1 MKRLSKFEVE
11 SLVNVVV
18 SKLEKIESEKFE
30 KECVKFVDEWNKELV
45 ELNNERKIWEDK
57 FKEKKEKIRKE
68 IKVKGWKGV
77 DVNEWFCDNNF
88 VRFNESNFVEWSVR
102 VKIMD
107 EIVINSLKDNDVEGL
122 LDSLVNKFKS

>member
-18 SKLEKIESEKFE
+18 SKLEKIENEKFE
-30 KECVKFVDEWNKELV
+30 KECVEFVDEWNKELV

-77 DVNEWFCDNNF
+77 DVNEWYCDNNF
-88 VRFNESNFVEWSVR
+88 VRFNENNFVEWSVR
-102 VKIMD
+102 NKIMD
-107 EIVINSLKDNDVEGL
+107 EIVINNLKGNDI
-122 LDSLVNKFKS
+122 DSLIDSLINKFKS

>member
-18 SKLEKIESEKFE
+18 SKLEKIENEKFE
-30 KECVKFVDEWNKELV
+30 KECVEFVDEWNKELV

-77 DVNEWFCDNNF
+77 DVNEWYCDNNF
-88 VRFNESNFVEWSVR
+88 VRFNENNFVEWSVR
-102 VKIMD
+102 NKIMD
-107 EIVINSLKDNDVEGL
+107 EIVINNLKGNDI
-122 LDSLVNKFKS
+122 DSLINNLVDKFKS

>member
-18 SKLEKIESEKFE
+18 SKLEKIESEKVE
-30 KECVKFVDEWNKELV
+30 KECVEFISKWNEELV
-45 ELNNERKIWEDK
+45 ELNKERKIWEDK

-68 IKVKGWKGV
+68 IGVKGWKGV
-77 DVNEWFCDNNF
+77 EVNEWYCDNNF
-88 VRFNESNFVEWSVR
+88 VRFNENNFVEWSVR

-107 EIVINSLKDNDVEGL
+107 EIVINSLKDNNV
-122 LDSLVNKFKS
+122 DSLIDSLINKFKS

>member
-1 MKRLSKFEVE
+1 MKKLSKFEVE
-11 SLVNVVV
+11 SLVNVVM
-18 SKLEKIESEKFE
+18 SKLKKIESEKFE
-30 KECVKFVDEWNKELV
+30 KECVEFVDEWNKELV

-77 DVNEWFCDNNF
+77 DVNECFCDNNF

-107 EIVINSLKDNDVEGL
+107 EIIINNLKGNDI
-122 LDSLVNKFKS
+122 DSLIDSLINKFKS

>member
-88 VRFNESNFVEWSVR
+88 VRFNENNFVEWSVR
-102 VKIMD
+102 NKIMD
-107 EIVINSLKDNDVEGL
+107 EIVINNLKGNDI
-122 LDSLVNKFKS
+122 DSLIDSLINKFKS

>member
-1 MKRLSKFEVE
+1 MKRLSKFEIE

-30 KECVKFVDEWNKELV
+30 KECVEFVDEWNKELV

-77 DVNEWFCDNNF
+77 DVNEWYCDNNF
-88 VRFNESNFVEWSVR
+88 VRFNENNFVEWSVR
-102 VKIMD
+102 NKIMD
-107 EIVINSLKDNDVEGL
+107 EIIINNLKGNDIDVL

>member
-30 KECVKFVDEWNKELV
+30 KECIEFVDEWNKELE

-107 EIVINSLKDNDVEGL
+107 EIVINSLKDNNV
-122 LDSLVNKFKS
+122 DSLIDNLINKFKS

>member
-30 KECVKFVDEWNKELV
+30 KECIEFVDEWNKELE

-77 DVNEWFCDNNF
+77 DVNEWFCDNKF

-107 EIVINSLKDNDVEGL
+107 EIVINSLKDNNV
-122 LDSLVNKFKS
+122 DSLIDNLINKFKS

>member
-107 EIVINSLKDNDVEGL
+107 EIIINNLKGNDV
-122 LDSLVNKFKS
+122 DSLIDSLINKFKS

>member
-77 DVNEWFCDNNF
+77 DVNEWYCDNNF
-88 VRFNESNFVEWSVR
+88 VRFNENNFVEWSVR
-102 VKIMD
+102 NKIMD
-107 EIVINSLKDNDVEGL
+107 EIVINNLKGNDI
-122 LDSLVNKFKS
+122 DSLIDSLINKFKS

>member
-77 DVNEWFCDNNF
+77 DVNEWYCDNNF
-88 VRFNESNFVEWSVR
+88 VRFNENNFVEWSVR
-102 VKIMD
+102 NKIMD
-107 EIVINSLKDNDVEGL
+107 EIVINSLKDNNV
-122 LDSLVNKFKS
+122 DSLIDNLINKFKS

>member
-107 EIVINSLKDNDVEGL
+107 EIVINSLKDNNV
-122 LDSLVNKFKS
+122 DSLIDNLINKFKS

>member
-1 MKRLSKFEVE
+1 MKRLSKFEIE

-30 KECVKFVDEWNKELV
+30 KECVEFVDEWNKELV

-77 DVNEWFCDNNF
+77 DVNEWYCDNNF
-88 VRFNESNFVEWSVR
+88 VRFNENNFVEWSVR
-102 VKIMD
+102 NKIMD
-107 EIVINSLKDNDVEGL
+107 EIVINNLKGNDI
-122 LDSLVNKFKS
+122 DSLIDSLINKFKS

>member
-30 KECVKFVDEWNKELV
+30 KECIEFVDEWNKELE

-77 DVNEWFCDNNF
+77 EVNEWYCDNNF
-88 VRFNESNFVEWSVR
+88 VRFNENNFVEWSVR
-102 VKIMD
+102 NKIMD
-107 EIVINSLKDNDVEGL
+107 EIIINNLKGNDI
-122 LDSLVNKFKS
+122 DSLIDSLINKFKS

>member
-30 KECVKFVDEWNKELV
+30 KECIEFVDEWNKELE

-77 DVNEWFCDNNF
+77 E
-88 VRFNESNFVEWSVR
+88 
-102 VKIMD
+102 VKI
-107 EIVINSLKDNDVEGL
+107 SLG
-122 LDSLVNKFKS
+122 

>member
-18 SKLEKIESEKFE
+18 SKLEKIESEKLK
-30 KECVKFVDEWNKELV
+30 KECVEFIGEWNKELV
-45 ELNNERKIWEDK
+45 ELNKERKIWEDK

-68 IKVKGWKGV
+68 IEVKGWKGV
-77 DVNEWFCDNNF
+77 EVNEWYCDNNF
-88 VRFNESNFVEWSVR
+88 VRFNENNFVEWSVR
-102 VKIMD
+102 NKIMD
-107 EIVINSLKDNDVEGL
+107 EIVINSLKDNNVDGL

>member
-30 KECVKFVDEWNKELV
+30 KECVEFVDEWNKELV

-77 DVNEWFCDNNF
+77 DVNEWYCDNNF
-88 VRFNESNFVEWSVR
+88 VRFNENNFVEWSVR
-102 VKIMD
+102 NKIMD
-107 EIVINSLKDNDVEGL
+107 EIIINNLKGNDI
-122 LDSLVNKFKS
+122 DSLIDSLINKFKS

>member
-30 KECVKFVDEWNKELV
+30 KECVEFVDEWNKELV

-77 DVNEWFCDNNF
+77 DVNEWYCDNNF
-88 VRFNESNFVEWSVR
+88 VRFNENNFVEWSVR
-102 VKIMD
+102 NKIMD
-107 EIVINSLKDNDVEGL
+107 EIVINNLKGNDI
-122 LDSLVNKFKS
+122 DSLIDSLINKFKS

>member
-18 SKLEKIESEKFE
+18 SKLEKIESEKLE
-30 KECVKFVDEWNKELV
+30 KECVKFIGEWNKELV

-107 EIVINSLKDNDVEGL
+107 EIVINSLKDNNV
-122 LDSLVNKFKS
+122 DSLIDNLINKFKS

>member
-1 MKRLSKFEVE
+1 MKRLSKFEIE

-30 KECVKFVDEWNKELV
+30 KECVEFVDEWNKELV

-77 DVNEWFCDNNF
+77 DVNEWYCDNNF
-88 VRFNESNFVEWSVR
+88 VRFNENNFVEWSVR
-102 VKIMD
+102 NKIMD
-107 EIVINSLKDNDVEGL
+107 EIIINNLKGNDI
-122 LDSLVNKFKS
+122 DSLIDSLINKFKS

>member
-30 KECVKFVDEWNKELV
+30 KECVEFVDEWNKELV

-68 IKVKGWKGV
+68 IRVKGWKGV
-77 DVNEWFCDNNF
+77 EVNEWYCDNNF
-88 VRFNESNFVEWSVR
+88 VRFNENNFVEWSVR
-102 VKIMD
+102 NKIMD
-107 EIVINSLKDNDVEGL
+107 EIVINNLKGNDI
-122 LDSLVNKFKS
+122 DSLIDSLINKFKS

>member
-1 MKRLSKFEVE
+1 MKRLSKFEIE

-30 KECVKFVDEWNKELV
+30 KECVEFVDEWNKELV

-68 IKVKGWKGV
+68 IRVKGWKGV
-77 DVNEWFCDNNF
+77 EVNEWYCDNNF
-88 VRFNESNFVEWSVR
+88 VRFNENNFVEWSVR
-102 VKIMD
+102 NKIMD
-107 EIVINSLKDNDVEGL
+107 EIVINNLKGNDI
-122 LDSLVNKFKS
+122 DSLIDSLINKFKS

>member
-1 MKRLSKFEVE
+1 MKRLSKFEIE